1 MAQLKTVISG
11 SYRKHL
17 AELIALRSEL
27 EQHGVEVLAPVCGEA
42 VNPCEEFVILKD
54 DPIKDPRILQDSIFA
69 KMRQASFHVMLNKDG
84 YIGRAATL
92 ELGYAIAIGL
102 QILTTEPV
110 DDPNIAPYTR
120 LYHNVF
126 PSQVARG

>member
-17 AELIALRSEL
+17 TELLALRTEL
-27 EQHGVEVLAPVCGEA
+27 ERRGVEVLAPVCGEA
-42 VNPCEEFVILKD
+42 VNPGEEFVILKN
-54 DPIKDPRILQDSIFA
+54 DPISDPRTLQDSIFA

-92 ELGYAIAIGL
+92 ELGYAVAIGL
-102 QILTTEPV
+102 QILTVEPV
-110 DDPNIAPYTR
+110 EDPNIAPYTR
-120 LYHNVF
+120 LYSDVF
-126 PSQVARG
+126 PQDIS